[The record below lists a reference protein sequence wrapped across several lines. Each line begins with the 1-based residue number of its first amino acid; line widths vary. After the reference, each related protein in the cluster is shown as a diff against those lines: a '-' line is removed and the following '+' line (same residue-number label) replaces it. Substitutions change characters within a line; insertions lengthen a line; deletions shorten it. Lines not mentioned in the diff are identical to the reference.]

1 MRVFVTG
8 AAGFIGTATTKELLA
23 NGHEVIGLARN
34 DANVETIEKLGAKAH
49 RGSLEDIDSLKSA
62 AKDADGVIHLAFIHD
77 FSKFVENGQIDARAI
92 EAMGSVLEG
101 TGKPLIVTSGVGMLS
116 PGEMATEDM
125 MRHQPGMPRM
135 SEVGGVRASTIA
147 ACARWRCACRRCMAA
162 KARPGSS
169 AISSNVARDKGVSA
183 YVGDG
188 SNRWS
193 AAHRTDVAKLYRLA
207 LEKGSAGK
215 AYHAVADEAV
225 PMRDLAEL
233 FARILNVETKS
244 LTPDEAGA
252 HFGFMAMFAGLD
264 MPASSA
270 LTQQWLGWK
279 PKEIGVLADIGQPGY
294 FTGYS

>member
-92 EAMGSVLEG
+92 EAMGSVMEG

-125 MRHQPGMPRM
+125 MRHQPGMPRV
-135 SEVGGVRASTIA
+135 SESAVFAFNDRGVRT
-147 ACARWRCACRRCMAA
+147 MAIRLPQVHGGEG
-162 KARPGSS
+162 KAGFVGYLF
-169 AISSNVARDKGVSA
+169 NVARDKGLSA

-225 PMRDLAEL
+225 PVRDLAEL
-233 FARILNVETKS
+233 FARILNVEAKS
-244 LTPDEAGA
+244 LTPDEAAA

-279 PKEIGVLADIGQPGY
+279 PKEIGVLEDIGQPGY